1 MNVNDCK
8 PKVSV
13 IIPMYNCARFLPD
26 FFRDMKEQSLKDFEM
41 ICVIDGATDNTL
53 EIVKQYEAEDDRIR
67 YFYKEN
73 GGAGTARN
81 LGLDYARGEYVM
93 WIDADDRYSPDLLK
107 EMATAADEFMAD
119 EVLCLFDSYDYKINK
134 MEAELGFDKE
144 VFPENTCV
152 NPFEALITKK
162 SFSIAGNGATNK
174 LYRKAFIKDNNLYYS
189 ATRIANDVKFI
200 YSAIAIAKK
209 VVGVHKKLIHV
220 QKRINPDSI
229 TSNRGKH
236 IQDIS
241 VVFSELFQW
250 LKERNLSERLCNTFC
265 VAFKYGIIYNSQ
277 FAVNREFIE
286 AIVYTLNEKEPWTNM
301 SSRDI
306 AKLFGK
312 WFDIGKIKKDIQK
325 LEAVIRE
332 NKDDDTKA
340 LLNRFEMAKNRLDTM
355 ALIWVSSV
363 VRYDRDFRINKISD
377 YQKQIS
383 TLKRQVNTLKDQAQ
397 GEKNSWNYRVGSA
410 ILWLPKKIYYLFK

>member
-1 MNVNDCK
+1 MMNMSDCK

-13 IIPMYNCARFLPD
+13 IVPMYNCAQFLPV
-26 FFRDMKEQSLKDFEM
+26 FFRDMNEQSLKNFEI

-53 EIVKQYEAEDDRIR
+53 EIVKQYEAEDGRIR
-67 YFYKEN
+67 VFYKEN

-81 LGLDYARGEYVM
+81 FGLEYARGEYVM

-107 EMATAADEFMAD
+107 EMITVADDFLAD
-119 EVLCLFDSYDYKINK
+119 IVLCLFDSYDYKTNK
-134 MEAELGFDKE
+134 MVPELGFDKG

-152 NPFEALITKK
+152 NPGEALIMRT
-162 SFSIAGNGATNK
+162 FSIAGPGATNK
-174 LYRKAFIKDNNLYYS
+174 LYRKAFIKNNKLFYS
-189 ATRIANDVKFI
+189 STRIANDTKFI
-200 YSAIAIAKK
+200 YSAISIAKK

-229 TSNRGKH
+229 TSNRGKN

-250 LKERNLSERLCNTFC
+250 LKERNLSERLCNAFC
-265 VAFKYGIIYNSQ
+265 RAFRDGVVYNAQ

-286 AIVYTLNEKEPWTNM
+286 AIVYTLNEKEPWVNM
-301 SSRDI
+301 SSDDI
-306 AKLFGK
+306 AKLFGN
-312 WFDIGKIKKDIQK
+312 WFDIGNIKTDIQT
-325 LEAVIRE
+325 LEIAIRE

-340 LLNRFEMAKNRLDTM
+340 LLNQLEMKKNRLDTM
-355 ALIWVSSV
+355 ALIWVLSV

-377 YQKQIS
+377 YQKQI
-383 TLKRQVNTLKDQAQ
+383 NTLEQQ
-397 GEKNSWNYRVGSA
+397 INREKNSWNYRVGSA

>member
-13 IIPMYNCARFLPD
+13 IVPMYNCARFLPD

-134 MEAELGFDKE
+134 MEAELGFNKE

-152 NPFEALITKK
+152 NPIEALITKK
-162 SFSIAGNGATNK
+162 SFSIAGPGATNK
-174 LYRKAFIKDNNLYYS
+174 LYRKAFIKENNLYYS

-241 VVFSELFQW
+241 EVFSELFQW

-265 VAFKYGIIYNSQ
+265 VAFKNGVIYNSQ

-286 AIVYTLNEKEPWTNM
+286 EIVYTMNEKEPWVNM
-301 SSRDI
+301 NSDEI

-312 WFDIGKIKKDIQK
+312 WFDIGKIKKDIQM
-325 LEAVIRE
+325 LETAIRE
-332 NKDDDTKA
+332 KKDEDNA
-340 LLNRFEMAKNRLDTM
+340 GLLNQLGMEKNRLETM
-355 ALIWVSSV
+355 ALIWVLSV
-363 VRYDRDFRINKISD
+363 VRYNRDFRITKISD
-377 YQKQIS
+377 YRKRVNS
-383 TLKRQVNTLKDQAQ
+383 LKKQAQ
-397 GEKNSWNYRVGSA
+397 KEKNSWNYRIGSA
-410 ILWLPKKIYYLFK
+410 VLWLPKKVYYLFK